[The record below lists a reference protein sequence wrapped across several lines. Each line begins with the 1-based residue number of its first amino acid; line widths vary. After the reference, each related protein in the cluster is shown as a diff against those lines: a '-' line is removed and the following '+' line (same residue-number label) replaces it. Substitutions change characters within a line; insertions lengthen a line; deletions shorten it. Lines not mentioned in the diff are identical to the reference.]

1 MATRLQCLSV
11 RSAVAGCPDL
21 PAKRSGRRTAGSLL
35 SPEVLEP
42 IGADEPIMVAHVI
55 GVLNE
60 FMAQHSVM
68 PIDIADRARIVAAF
82 KGQVE

>member
-1 MATRLQCLSV
+1 
-11 RSAVAGCPDL
+11 VAGCPDL

-35 SPEVLEP
+35 SPVVLEP
-42 IGADEPIMVAHVI
+42 IGADEPITVAHVI
-55 GVLNE
+55 GVLTE

>member
-1 MATRLQCLSV
+1 
-11 RSAVAGCPDL
+11 
-21 PAKRSGRRTAGSLL
+21 
-35 SPEVLEP
+35 VLEP
-42 IGADEPIMVAHVI
+42 IGADEPITVAHVI